1 MKQGSE
7 IQLWKFV
14 KFYRP
19 AVTPVPP
26 SCTVASQ
33 LYDSKHETKSFSTTI
48 DKDATTA
55 FPDLLAFFFVCESN
69 SSRCLLETWRDVLQP
84 RLHKTLERSRVQ
96 QAFHAFPFFVGLY
109 TVRFAIS
116 HRAEFRT
123 FDYIAFKSVSS
134 LMSLL

>member
-1 MKQGSE
+1 MKQASE

-19 AVTPVPP
+19 AATPVPS
-26 SCTVASQ
+26 SCTVTNQ
-33 LYDSKHETKSFSTTI
+33 LYDSKHRTKSFSTI
-48 DKDATTA
+48 VDKDAINA

-69 SSRCLLETWRDVLQP
+69 SSCCLLETWRDVLQP